1 MSKQGLFILA
11 SVVVAIA
18 IIALFVLMLIRQKQN
33 RGSESKALTP
43 LTGLAFAC
51 IVAGI
56 MFGDER
62 WLGYGLMGVGVVLA
76 VIDAVLKFKKSR

>member
-1 MSKQGLFILA
+1 MNEQGLFILV
-11 SVVVAIA
+11 SVVIAIV

-33 RGSESKALTP
+33 KDTDSKALTP

-76 VIDAVLKFKKSR
+76 VIDAVIKFKKTR